1 MNFGVMFE
9 TEDGKIFKTYKTLE
23 EAQNAAT
30 NATCGMGWLSTI
42 FDYDMQSNSYIEF
55 YAI

>member
-9 TEDGKIFKTYKTLE
+9 TEGGKIFKTYKTLE

-30 NATCGMGWLSTI
+30 NATCSMGWKTTI
-42 FDYDMQSNSYIEF
+42 FDYDMQYNSYIEF
-55 YAI
+55 YTI